1 MGKSKK
7 RNFNKGNIN
16 KGSVFKRS
24 DAIKYIIADL
34 KSNIITEETKKQISL
49 FGIKA
54 EELTEA
60 GATLEE
66 LSLVNNL
73 IF

>member
-7 RNFNKGNIN
+7 RNFNKGTIN

-34 KSNIITEETKKQISL
+34 KSNVITEQTKQYISL

-66 LSLVNNL
+66 LSLVTPL